1 LDNEGGAV
9 LTSATDVT
17 HFAEEQRGQSRRS
30 LLVAAF
36 GTVIEW
42 YDFSLYL
49 YIAPV
54 LTFVFFGGN
63 EQDLVLTF
71 GVFAT
76 AYVLRP
82 VGAIV
87 FGHLGDRI
95 GRRQALV
102 ISAGLM
108 AVAMLGVA
116 LLPSRSAIGPL
127 AGVLLFLFRCLAGFS
142 VGAEY
147 TGILVF
153 LLEAAPPRSRGYYAA
168 WAAAN
173 SELGALLAV
182 GVSTLLATSLSQAQL
197 YSWGWRVTFV
207 VGAALAA
214 LMIVLRSS
222 LEETAVFR
230 RVKDQGKV
238 ARSPLKEVLTKQRRA
253 VLLAFVLSG
262 VGSISYYLNISYV
275 PTFLS
280 SVGKFTSANALLL
293 STLAAVVVLVVTP
306 PLGLLADRTGRRP
319 ALIAIAAGLAVTT
332 IPLFF
337 LLLLGSTGAAL
348 AGVIV
353 LAIPAAAWSAVAA
366 SAIPEQFAASGRFSG
381 MAIGYNL
388 ATAVFGGLSPLIATL
403 LLNAT
408 GWKLA
413 PAAYSAVVALAA
425 IPFLITLRETARKP
439 LPDQP

>member
-1 LDNEGGAV
+1 LATASDGA
-9 LTSATDVT
+9 TT
-17 HFAEEQRGQSRRS
+17 AEEQRGQSRLS

-36 GTVIEW
+36 GTVVEW

-49 YIAPV
+49 YVAPV
-54 LTFVFFGGN
+54 LTRVFFGGDGR
-63 EQDLVLTF
+63 DLVLTF

-87 FGHLGDRI
+87 FGHLGDRV
-95 GRRQALV
+95 GRKQALV

-116 LLPSRSAIGPL
+116 LLPTRSAIGPA

-153 LLEAAPPRSRGYYAA
+153 LLEGAPARNRGYFAA
-168 WAAAN
+168 WASAN

-182 GVSTLLATSLSQAQL
+182 GVSTLVVTSLPQAQL
-197 YSWGWRVTFV
+197 DAWGWRITFV

-230 RVKDQGKV
+230 RVRDQGNL
-238 ARSPLKEVLTKQRRA
+238 ARSPLKEVLLRQPRA
-253 VLLAFVLSG
+253 VLIAFALSAL
-262 VGSISYYLNISYV
+262 GSVSYYLNISYV
-275 PTFLS
+275 PTFLD
-280 SVGKFTSANALLL
+280 SAARFSGASALLL

-306 PLGLLADRTGRRP
+306 PIGWISDWTGRRP
-319 ALIAIAAGLAVTT
+319 ALVAIGLALVVTT
-332 IPLFF
+332 VPLFS
-337 LLLLGSTGAAL
+337 LLLLGSTAPAL
-348 AGVIV
+348 SGVV
-353 LAIPAAAWSAVAA
+353 LLAVPAAAFSAVTA
-366 SAIPEQFAASGRFSG
+366 SAIPEQFAAAGRFSG

-388 ATAVFGGLSPLIATL
+388 ATAIFGGLSPLIATVL
-403 LLNAT
+403 LQAT

-413 PAAYSAVVALAA
+413 PAAYSAVIALAVL
-425 IPFLITLRETARKP
+425 PVLLTLRETARQP
-439 LPDQP
+439 LPDRA

>member
-1 LDNEGGAV
+1 V
-9 LTSATDVT
+9 ATASDAIAAT
-17 HFAEEQRGQSRRS
+17 EDRGQSRRS
-30 LLVAAF
+30 LVVAAF
-36 GTVIEW
+36 GTIIEW

-49 YIAPV
+49 YVAPV
-54 LTFVFFGGN
+54 LTRVFFGGD
-63 EQDLVLTF
+63 ERDLVLTF

-87 FGHLGDRI
+87 FGHLGDRV
-95 GRRQALV
+95 GRKQALV

-108 AVAMLGVA
+108 AIAMLGVA
-116 LLPSRSAIGPL
+116 LLPTRAAIGAL

-153 LLEAAPPRSRGYYAA
+153 LLEAAPARSRGYFAA
-168 WAAAN
+168 WASAN

-182 GVSTLLATSLSQAQL
+182 GVSTLVTTQLAPAQL
-197 YSWGWRVTFV
+197 DAWGWRITFV

-214 LMIVLRSS
+214 VMILLRSS
-222 LEETAVFR
+222 LEETATFR
-230 RVKDQGKV
+230 RVRDQGKV
-238 ARSPLKEVLTKQRRA
+238 VRSPLKEVLLKQPRA
-253 VLLAFVLSG
+253 VLVAFAISAL
-262 VGSISYYLNISYV
+262 GSISYYLNISYV

-280 SVGKFTSANALLL
+280 DAAHFAGANALLL

-306 PLGLLADRTGRRP
+306 PLGWISDWTGRRP
-319 ALIAIAAGLAVTT
+319 ALITIGLALVVTT
-332 IPLFF
+332 IPLFL
-337 LLLLGSTGAAL
+337 LLLLGSQAAAL
-348 AGVIV
+348 AGVV
-353 LAIPAAAWSAVAA
+353 TLAVPAAAWSAVAA
-366 SAIPEQFAASGRFSG
+366 SAIPEQFAAAGRFSG

-388 ATAVFGGLSPLIATL
+388 ATAIFGGLSPLIATL

-413 PAAYSAVVALAA
+413 PAAYSAVIALLVLPV
-425 IPFLITLRETARKP
+425 IVTIRETARKP
-439 LPDQP
+439 LPDRA